1 MSISIKNK
9 KNELIQWLS
18 TLEDVSIID
27 SILNLRKDVE
37 TDWWDALSKEEQQDI
52 EQSMLQAKEGQI
64 VDNEEVMKIFNKW
77 H

>member
-1 MSISIKNK
+1 MSISIQNK
-9 KNELIQWLS
+9 KIELIQWLS

-27 SILNLRKDVE
+27 SILNLRKDIE
-37 TDWWDALSKEEQQDI
+37 TDWWDAQSKEELQDI